1 MTSQGTAQASPS
13 HQGVAAW
20 EDLIMLRLIWN
31 TSIRIRM
38 FLRTWMP
45 TNILLDA
52 LRTRRG
58 LKWGAPAML
67 LSVVYFAI
75 AYWCTTLIDGGAPGW
90 LHLIV
95 LLCSINAFKFLINGP
110 IPAGRLITVR
120 RRERKHDHPRRQ
132 VPSAPVGHE
141 ALPDDEHGAAYLSRT
156 SGALHT

>member
-1 MTSQGTAQASPS
+1 
-13 HQGVAAW
+13 
-20 EDLIMLRLIWN
+20 MLRLIWN
-31 TSIRIRM
+31 ISIRIRV

-58 LKWGAPAML
+58 LKWGTPAML

-95 LLCSINAFKFLINGP
+95 LLCIYNAFKFLIYGP
-110 IPAGRLITVR
+110 ISLVRLVAVR
-120 RRERKHDHPRRQ
+120 RRERIARRRNEC
-132 VPSAPVGHE
+132 APEVHE
-141 ALPDDEHGAAYLSRT
+141 ALPGDEHGPTHIGRSAS
-156 SGALHT
+156 ALHS

>member
-67 LSVVYFAI
+67 LSVAYFAL
-75 AYWCTTLIDGGAPGW
+75 AYWCTTLIDNGAPGW

-95 LLCSINAFKFLINGP
+95 LLCIYNAFKFLIYGP
-110 IPAGRLITVR
+110 ISLARLIAAR
-120 RRERKHDHPRRQ
+120 RRERIEQRRQ
-132 VPSAPVGHE
+132 EQADE
-141 ALPDDEHGAAYLSRT
+141 ADDTSEVTTPLPAN
-156 SGALHT
+156 

>member
-75 AYWCTTLIDGGAPGW
+75 AYWCTTLIDNGAPGW

-95 LLCSINAFKFLINGP
+95 LLCIYNAFKFLIYGP
-110 IPAGRLITVR
+110 ISLVRLIAAR
-120 RRERKHDHPRRQ
+120 RRERNEQRSQEQTDD
-132 VPSAPVGHE
+132 VPE
-141 ALPDDEHGAAYLSRT
+141 ATVP
-156 SGALHT
+156 LHTN

>member
-75 AYWCTTLIDGGAPGW
+75 AYWCTTLIDNGAPGW

-95 LLCSINAFKFLINGP
+95 LLCIYNTFKFLIYGP
-110 IPAGRLITVR
+110 ISLARLIAARRHERIQR
-120 RRERKHDHPRRQ
+120 RRNER
-132 VPSAPVGHE
+132 APGVHE
-141 ALPDDEHGAAYLSRT
+141 ALPGDEHGSAYLGRT
-156 SGALHT
+156 PAAPEA